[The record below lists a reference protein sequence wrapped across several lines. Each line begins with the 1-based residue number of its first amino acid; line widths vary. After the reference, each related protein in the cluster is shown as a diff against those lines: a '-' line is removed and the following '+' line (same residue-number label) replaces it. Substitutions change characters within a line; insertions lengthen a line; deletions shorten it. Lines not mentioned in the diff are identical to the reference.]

1 MGDVQQRLRV
11 FPATGD
17 APGIVTL
24 AKREARPSTKHRE
37 DHSPQKILNF
47 SCEIFPK
54 FPLYISESSCRAISQ
69 SLPDGVHCPSVRRR
83 SHYANW
89 IAGSVADGR
98 LTLALRSLLRR
109 KETRNSTPPGRRM
122 TTQYSITIPELVEN
136 RPEEEFPCGFP
147 YGFPL
152 PKHLSRSERR
162 RRASQKAQI
171 YTRAKTRKVRERPHL
186 VRLSA
191 AQDSRS

>member
-1 MGDVQQRLRV
+1 
-11 FPATGD
+11 
-17 APGIVTL
+17 
-24 AKREARPSTKHRE
+24 
-37 DHSPQKILNF
+37 
-47 SCEIFPK
+47 
-54 FPLYISESSCRAISQ
+54 
-69 SLPDGVHCPSVRRR
+69 
-83 SHYANW
+83 
-89 IAGSVADGR
+89 
-98 LTLALRSLLRR
+98 
-109 KETRNSTPPGRRM
+109 M

-191 AQDSRS
+191 AQESVGSLPHFLRTACPRYKNKPNTLHGNLRDNRQHERRENLNALRPEPHRRVVLLAARGKRLRRAILPGIGKKVTITLFTFLMADFFTKQVR